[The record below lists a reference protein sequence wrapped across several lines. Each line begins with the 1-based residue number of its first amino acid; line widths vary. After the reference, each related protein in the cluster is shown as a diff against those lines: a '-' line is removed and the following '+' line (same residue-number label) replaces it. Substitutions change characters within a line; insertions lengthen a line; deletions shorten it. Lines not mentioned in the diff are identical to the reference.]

1 VFGCDFHV
9 DAPGAGACEDEV
21 AGAAVCLFGGR
32 DVAFWWTFGQVDTR
46 ENVLVIVLIMHVVEW

>member
-1 VFGCDFHV
+1 
-9 DAPGAGACEDEV
+9 
-21 AGAAVCLFGGR
+21 LFGGR